1 MVFDCVQDGI
11 SILDKDLNVLM
22 VNRTMEEW
30 YRHMM
35 PITGKKCY
43 LAYHCRDKPCEVCP
57 SMRAMEQKT
66 VQSDIHPLLG
76 DDNRPEKWLEIFSF
90 PLIDDQGNV
99 TGVIEH
105 VRDITRRKEAQDAL
119 RDSEEKYRSLVENI
133 NDMVWEIDEDYRVT
147 YVSARATDFLG
158 YEVEEIIGKRPFDF
172 ILPEDLD
179 RFGSFIDR
187 TLQARAPME
196 LLGYRA
202 RRKDGRVIYIET
214 NGLPIFSEDGSFRGY
229 RGINRDITERM
240 KAEESL
246 SLMQHMID
254 NTLDE
259 ASLATPDGRFYYVN
273 DAKCRSLGYSREELL
288 ERHIW
293 EVDPGM
299 SREKWPEIF
308 RNLKEKGF
316 LKVETM
322 HRTKDGR
329 TFPTEIWT
337 TYLNFH
343 DSEYVC
349 AFVRDITERKQAET
363 ALLESKEKYC
373 RLVENVE
380 DWVWETDEN
389 CRYTYSSPRIRDML
403 GYEPEDL
410 IGKTPFDLM
419 EADEA
424 KRVAGIFNP
433 LFKERR
439 PFVLLEN
446 NLVGKDGRRVCVETN
461 GTPLFAEDG
470 TFTGYMGV
478 DRDIGGRKRVEKSL
492 KLTQFTMDRTGDMI
506 LWVAPDA
513 RYIYVNQ
520 SACQTFGYTRDEMIA
535 MTTFDTCPSWTEQSW
550 AEHWKEIKER
560 GSFTLERSLRK
571 KDGSYFPAEV
581 SVNYLVYDGK
591 EYNCSFIRDITERK
605 RAEDALR
612 VASAY
617 NRSLIE
623 ASVDPLVTIA
633 PDGRITDVNVA
644 TETVTGFPRKTLIG
658 TDFSDYFTDPAR
670 AREGY
675 LTVFKEGSVKDYPL
689 EIRHRDGHVTP
700 VIYNASVY
708 RDESGKVIGM
718 FAAARDI
725 TVRKRAQEALME
737 SERKFRALAES
748 TKAGIV
754 LYRDKKFI
762 YVNPMLEK
770 ITGYTKGELTAMDFW
785 ETVHPEHRELVRGR
799 GMARQH
805 GKDVPSTYEFKLQ
818 TKDGETKWVELSST
832 HIEYEGKPT
841 ILSTVFDITDR
852 KRSEAELQEAK
863 GQVELYLDLM
873 GHDINNLNQIGIG
886 FLEMA
891 LDTIKM
897 SREERELIARPLDA
911 LEASTRLIAN
921 VRKLQKVREGGLKF
935 HDINIGKMIQ
945 DIVPR
950 YRDVPGREVKIN
962 CAASCDCVVR
972 ANDLLDDVFSNIIGN
987 AIKHSRGPLGI
998 DVFVSN
1004 AKIGDREYCLVA
1016 IEDTGPGIPDG
1027 LKDRLFTRFEPGGK
1041 KGDRKGIGMY
1051 LVNALVQDFHGR
1063 VWVEDRVRGDHT
1075 RGARFMIMLPAV
1087 EP

>member
-1 MVFDCVQDGI
+1 LRCAEADDLDRPVEELVSELNELRSRVARLEDEAGRLGRAETSFRQKADFLDKIFDCIQDGI
-11 SILDKDLNVLM
+11 SVLDKDFNIIM

-30 YRHMM
+30 YRPMM
-35 PITGKKCY
+35 PIKGKKCY
-43 LAYHCRDKPCEVCP
+43 HAYHCRDKPCEICP
-57 SMRAMEQKT
+57 SKRAMELKT
-66 VQSDIHPLLG
+66 VQSEIHPLPG
-76 DDNRPEKWLEIFSF
+76 KYNRQKKWLEIFSF
-90 PLIDDQGNV
+90 PLVDDQGNV

-105 VRDITRRKEAQDAL
+105 VRDITRRKEAETAL
-119 RDSEEKYRSLVENI
+119 RESEENYRSLVENI
-133 NDMVWEIDEDYRVT
+133 NDMVWEMDKDFRVT
-147 YVSARATDFLG
+147 YASARTRDILG
-158 YEVEEIIGKRPFDF
+158 YEVNEVLGKQPFDF
-172 ILPEDLD
+172 ILPADLD
-179 RFGSFIDR
+179 VFGSQIDAALSTGKPLEHVESR
-187 TLQARAPME
+187 V
-196 LLGYRA
+196 
-202 RRKDGRVIYIET
+202 RRKDGQVVWLET
-214 NGLPIFSEDGSFRGY
+214 NGMPILDEKGQFAGY
-229 RGINRDITERM
+229 RGINRD
-240 KAEESL
+240 
-246 SLMQHMID
+246 
-254 NTLDE
+254 
-259 ASLATPDGRFYYVN
+259 V
-273 DAKCRSLGYSREELL
+273 
-288 ERHIW
+288 
-293 EVDPGM
+293 
-299 SREKWPEIF
+299 
-308 RNLKEKGF
+308 
-316 LKVETM
+316 
-322 HRTKDGR
+322 
-329 TFPTEIWT
+329 
-337 TYLNFH
+337 
-343 DSEYVC
+343 
-349 AFVRDITERKQAET
+349 TERKQAET

-373 RLVENVE
+373 RLVENID
-380 DWVWETDEN
+380 DWVWEVDEN
-389 CRYTYSSPRIRDML
+389 CRYTYSSPRVSDML
-403 GYEPEDL
+403 GYRPEEL

-419 EADEA
+419 DADEA
-424 KRVAGIFNP
+424 KRVAGIINP

-439 PFVLLEN
+439 PFTLLEN
-446 NLVGKDGRRVCVETN
+446 NLVARDGSHICVETN

-478 DRDIGGRKRVEKSL
+478 DRDIGGRKDVEKSL
-492 KLTQFTMDRTGDMI
+492 KLTQFTMDRAGEMV
-506 LWVAPDA
+506 LWVAPDSH
-513 RYIYVNQ
+513 YIYVNQ
-520 SACQTFGYTRDEMIA
+520 AACQTFGYTRDEMNA

-560 GSFTLERSLRK
+560 GSFTIERPLRK
-571 KDGSYFPAEV
+571 KDGSYFPAEI
-581 SVNYLVYDGK
+581 SVNYLIYDGK

-605 RAEDALR
+605 RADDALR

-633 PDGRITDVNVA
+633 PDGRITDVNMA
-644 TETVTGFPRKTLIG
+644 TERVTGFPRKTLVG
-658 TDFSDYFTDPAR
+658 TDFSDYFTDPAK

-675 LTVFKEGSVKDYPL
+675 LTVFKEGSVRDYPL

-708 RDESGKVIGM
+708 RDESGKVIGV

-748 TKAGIV
+748 TRAGIV
-754 LYRDKKFI
+754 LYRDKKLI

-770 ITGYTKGELTAMDFW
+770 ITGYAKDELTAMDFW
-785 ETVHPEHRELVRGR
+785 DTVHPEHRELVRGR

-805 GKDVPSTYEFKLQ
+805 GKDVPPTYEFKLL
-818 TKDGETKWVELSST
+818 TKDGETKWVELSASN
-832 HIEYEGKPT
+832 IEYEGKPT
-841 ILSTVFDITDR
+841 VLCTLFDITDR

-863 GQVELYLDLM
+863 GQSELYLDLM

-891 LDTIKM
+891 LDTIKL
-897 SREERELIARPLDA
+897 SREERELIARPLEA

-935 HDINIGKMIQ
+935 HDINIGKMIL

-950 YRDVPGREVKIN
+950 YRDVPGREVRIN
-962 CAASCDCVVR
+962 CTAGCDCMVR

-987 AIKHSRGPLGI
+987 AIKHSSGPLDI
-998 DVFVSN
+998 DVFVSK

-1027 LKDRLFTRFEPGGK
+1027 LKERLFTRFEQGGK

>member
-1 MVFDCVQDGI
+1 MYYSNKNNRGTFLRCAGPDDSHRPVEELVSELNELRRKVASRENESDSLRHVKDSIHNDASFLNMVFNCIQDGI

-30 YRHMM
+30 YHNMM

-57 SMRAMEQKT
+57 SMRAMELKT
-66 VQSDIHPLLG
+66 VQSDIHPLRG
-76 DDNRPEKWLEIFSF
+76 DDNRPKKWLEIFSF

-172 ILPEDLD
+172 ILPEDLE

-187 TLQARAPME
+187 TLRARAPME

-202 RRKDGRVIYIET
+202 RRKDGRIIYIET

-240 KAEESL
+240 KAEEAL
-246 SLMQHMID
+246 SLMQCMID

-273 DAKCRSLGYSREELL
+273 DAKCRSLGYTREELL
-288 ERHIW
+288 SMNVW
-293 EVDPGM
+293 DVDPEM
-299 SREKWPEIF
+299 TSEQWPAIF
-308 RNLKEKGF
+308 QNLKEKGF

-322 HRTKDGR
+322 HRGKDGS
-329 TFPTEIWT
+329 TFPTEVWT

-343 DSEYVC
+343 GSEYVC
-349 AFVRDITERKQAET
+349 AFVRDITERKQ
-363 ALLESKEKYC
+363 
-373 RLVENVE
+373 
-380 DWVWETDEN
+380 
-389 CRYTYSSPRIRDML
+389 
-403 GYEPEDL
+403 
-410 IGKTPFDLM
+410 
-419 EADEA
+419 
-424 KRVAGIFNP
+424 
-433 LFKERR
+433 
-439 PFVLLEN
+439 
-446 NLVGKDGRRVCVETN
+446 
-461 GTPLFAEDG
+461 
-470 TFTGYMGV
+470 
-478 DRDIGGRKRVEKSL
+478 VEKSL
-492 KLTQFTMDRTGDMI
+492 KLTQFTMDRAGEMI

-520 SACQTFGYTRDEMIA
+520 SACETFGYTRDEMIA

-571 KDGSYFPAEV
+571 KDGSYFPAEI

-605 RAEDALR
+605 HADDALKA
-612 VASAY
+612 ASAY

-644 TETVTGFPRKTLIG
+644 TEAVTGFPRKTLVG
-658 TDFSDYFTDPAR
+658 TDFSDYFTDPGK

-675 LTVFKEGSVKDYPL
+675 LTVFKEGSVRDYPL

-708 RDESGKVIGM
+708 RDESGEVTGV

-725 TVRKRAQEALME
+725 TERKQAEEALME

-754 LYRDKKFI
+754 LYRDKKFV

-770 ITGYTKGELTAMDFW
+770 ITGYTKDELISMDFW
-785 ETVHPEHRELVRGR
+785 DTVHPEHRELVRGR
-799 GMARQH
+799 GMARQR
-805 GKDVPSTYEFKLQ
+805 GKDVPSTYEFKLL
-818 TKDGETKWVELSST
+818 TKDGETKWVELSAT
-832 HIEYEGKPT
+832 PIEYEGRPT
-841 ILSTVFDITDR
+841 ILCTVFDITDR

-863 GQVELYLDLM
+863 GQAELYLDLM

-891 LDTIKM
+891 LGTINL
-897 SREERELIARPLDA
+897 SREEKELIARPLDA

-935 HDINIGKMIQ
+935 HDINLRKMIR

-950 YRDVPGREVKIN
+950 YSGCARPGDQDQLYRRLRLRRE
-962 CAASCDCVVR
+962 
-972 ANDLLDDVFSNIIGN
+972 G
-987 AIKHSRGPLGI
+987 
-998 DVFVSN
+998 
-1004 AKIGDREYCLVA
+1004 
-1016 IEDTGPGIPDG
+1016 
-1027 LKDRLFTRFEPGGK
+1027 
-1041 KGDRKGIGMY
+1041 
-1051 LVNALVQDFHGR
+1051 Q
-1063 VWVEDRVRGDHT
+1063 
-1075 RGARFMIMLPAV
+1075 
-1087 EP
+1087 